1 MDYWRFTVKFQVSE
15 NCDEPFFFSSSLS
28 FFPFLSI
35 FFVLFWGGW
44 GGGGGGGAAL
54 RGLEKA
60 KAKEKGKK
68 GRFIVGSIT
77 THKELTNL
85 S

>member
-1 MDYWRFTVKFQVSE
+1 MSRSFFLPLFPSFLSF
-15 NCDEPFFFSSSLS
+15 PSFSFFF
-28 FFPFLSI
+28 
-35 FFVLFWGGW
+35 GGD